1 MTPRDPRRVRRRVL
15 VASVA
20 TLALAT
26 SAVALCQDVPD
37 RPLEFMSVIEAKHP
51 GVPWVSTASLAAQ
64 LGDGAPP
71 VLFDVRTEAEY
82 AVGHIQ
88 GAQRVQPGSDAAGV
102 EVPSDR
108 PVVVYCSIG
117 YRSGDF
123 AARLRARGIEA
134 HNLAGGIFQW
144 ANEGRPM
151 VKNGQPTQH
160 VHPYDATWGR
170 LVDPEHRA
178 PLP

>member
-1 MTPRDPRRVRRRVL
+1 M
-15 VASVA
+15 ASVA

-37 RPLEFMSVIEAKHP
+37 RPLDFVSVIESRHP
-51 GVPWVSTASLAAQ
+51 GVPWVSTASLAAE
-64 LGDGAPP
+64 LEGDAP
-71 VLFDVRTEAEY
+71 VLLDVRTTAEY
-82 AVGHIQ
+82 ATSHIR
-88 GAQRVQPGSDAAGV
+88 GATRVEPGSD
-102 EVPSDR
+102 PSRVDLPSER

-117 YRSGDF
+117 YRSADF
-123 AARLRARGIEA
+123 AERLRARGIEA
-134 HNLAGGIFQW
+134 RNLAGGIFQW
-144 ANEGRPM
+144 ANEDRPM
-151 VKNGQPTQH
+151 VKHGEATQH

>member
-1 MTPRDPRRVRRRVL
+1 VV
-15 VASVA
+15 SVT

-37 RPLEFMSVIEAKHP
+37 RPLEFMSAIEAKHP
-51 GVPWVSTASLAAQ
+51 GVPWVSTASLAAE
-64 LGDGAPP
+64 LENDEP
-71 VLFDVRTEAEY
+71 VLLDVRTRDEY
-82 AVGHIQ
+82 ATSHIR
-88 GAQRVQPGSDAAGV
+88 GAMRVEPGSD
-102 EVPSDR
+102 PSRLDLPSGR

-117 YRSGDF
+117 YRSADF
-123 AARLRARGIEA
+123 AERLRARGIQA
-134 HNLAGGIFQW
+134 RNLAGGIFQW

-151 VKNGQPTQH
+151 VDDGEATQL